1 MILPCNA
8 TVLHPS
14 TGMVKHVFSVLMEES
29 GTARPRPVFVK
40 LELNGTDSSVLL
52 SKTAKEEQSG
62 IKTLGLAN
70 ALPQLS
76 GVEPSVRPILVQ
88 VVKFGIMLPETVPVL
103 EERSLLM
110 DIALFLKELVPTD
123 KYGITLN

>member
-8 TVLHPS
+8 TVLLPS

-29 GTARPRPVFVK
+29 GTAKPRPVFVK

-103 EERSLLM
+103 EERSLSM